1 MTSFARFSLALLA
14 FSAGAAGGEPVAHYG
29 GTAGGEPWAHYGGD
43 AGGQR
48 YSDLRQLTPENVDRL
63 EVAWTHRSGDWRG
76 GRGKEARSEI
86 AYEATPILVDG
97 TLYVCTPFNRV
108 IALDPATGEER
119 WVFDPEIDLGQGY
132 ANQAICRGVSH
143 WRDPGAEAGVPC
155 GRRIFTG
162 TNDARLIAID
172 AVTGARCADF
182 GRDGEVDL
190 TEGVGEIERAGF
202 YQVTSHP
209 LVAGDVIA
217 VGTAIADNQT
227 TRAPSGVVRGFDA
240 RSGALRWAFDP
251 VRKGFEGHE
260 DFPKSDGGFYLGTAN
275 VWAPMSY
282 DAARDLVFVPTG
294 NTSPDYYGGHRRGLD
309 EYAASVLALR
319 GATGELVWHFATV
332 HNDVWDFDVPAQ
344 PTLTEI
350 TVAGE
355 RVPVVVQATKMGFLF
370 VLHRET
376 GEPVFGVE
384 ERPVPQGGV
393 PGEKISP
400 TQPFPVKP
408 PPLVDLDLE
417 LDDAWGLTPFD
428 RRWCRNRLEQYR
440 SEGIYTPPSLQ
451 GSIMY
456 PGNAGGSN
464 WGGIA
469 VDPGREIA
477 IANVMNAPWV
487 VTLFPAD
494 EFAARKAAEPGVEI
508 SPQRGTPY
516 GMRRTVFL
524 SPLGLPCTAPPW
536 GELVAVD
543 LSEGEILWRIPF
555 GTTRDVFP
563 VPIALEYGLPNLG
576 GPFVTASGLL
586 LIGASYDDYLRAY
599 DTKTGEELWKGRLP
613 AGGQAT
619 PMTYE
624 VDGRQFVVIAA
635 GGHERAGTTPG
646 DHLVAFA
653 LPEN

>member
-1 MTSFARFSLALLA
+1 
-14 FSAGAAGGEPVAHYG
+14 
-29 GTAGGEPWAHYGGD
+29 
-43 AGGQR
+43 
-48 YSDLRQLTPENVDRL
+48 
-63 EVAWTHRSGDWRG
+63 
-76 GRGKEARSEI
+76 
-86 AYEATPILVDG
+86 
-97 TLYVCTPFNRV
+97 
-108 IALDPATGEER
+108 
-119 WVFDPEIDLGQGY
+119 
-132 ANQAICRGVSH
+132 
-143 WRDPGAEAGVPC
+143 
-155 GRRIFTG
+155 
-162 TNDARLIAID
+162 
-172 AVTGARCADF
+172 
-182 GRDGEVDL
+182 
-190 TEGVGEIERAGF
+190 
-202 YQVTSHP
+202 
-209 LVAGDVIA
+209 
-217 VGTAIADNQT
+217 
-227 TRAPSGVVRGFDA
+227 
-240 RSGALRWAFDP
+240 
-251 VRKGFEGHE
+251 
-260 DFPKSDGGFYLGTAN
+260 
-275 VWAPMSY
+275 
-282 DAARDLVFVPTG
+282 
-294 NTSPDYYGGHRRGLD
+294 
-309 EYAASVLALR
+309 
-319 GATGELVWHFATV
+319 
-332 HNDVWDFDVPAQ
+332 
-344 PTLTEI
+344 
-350 TVAGE
+350 
-355 RVPVVVQATKMGFLF
+355 
-370 VLHRET
+370 
-376 GEPVFGVE
+376 
-384 ERPVPQGGV
+384 
-393 PGEKISP
+393 
-400 TQPFPVKP
+400 
-408 PPLVDLDLE
+408 
-417 LDDAWGLTPFD
+417 
-428 RRWCRNRLEQYR
+428 
-440 SEGIYTPPSLQ
+440 
-451 GSIMY
+451 MY